1 MTTEVK
7 ELWHKLFFRVFSKK
21 TGSET
26 RQKLWG
32 NSLRNKPFTVSENKL
47 PHIYS
52 TCDPKVWIAK
62 LHWNF
67 HLYTESKEDIWE
79 LNSLSKLTLKLMP
92 NVYSDQIKLITF
104 FRLGAAFGMKTNSGT
119 IAPVRLFWIAREQYI
134 LIRKYTFWTFVWPA
148 NMHLSQWV
156 VQNTGINCNNVLFF
170 NFFTCNQSRIHDTCS
185 D

>member
-7 ELWHKLFFRVFSKK
+7 ELWQKLFFRVFCKK
-21 TGSET
+21 TGRET

-32 NSLRNKPFTVSENKL
+32 NSLRNKPFTVSGNKL
-47 PHIYS
+47 SHIYS
-52 TCDPKVWIAK
+52 TCDPKVSIVK

-67 HLYTESKEDIWE
+67 HLYTESKEDICE
-79 LNSLSKLTLKLMP
+79 LNSLAKLTLP

-104 FRLGAAFGMKTNSGT
+104 FRLGAAFGMKTYSET

-148 NMHLSQWV
+148 NMYLSQWV
-156 VQNTGINCNNVLFF
+156 VQNTGINCNNVLSF
-170 NFFTCNQSRIHDTCS
+170 NFFTPNQSRIHDTCS